1 MNPAKYNSLP
11 EDLKKLIDKTTGVAA
26 AEGYAKMWDEA
37 EKHGKAQLV
46 GKGLEIITLPDADVK
61 KIRDLAAPQVQDA
74 IAAIDKQGKPG
85 RAFYD
90 AYVK

>member
-11 EDLKKLIDKTTGVAA
+11 DDLKMLIDKTTGPAA
-26 AEGYAKMWDEA
+26 AEGYGKMWDEA
-37 EKHGKAQLV
+37 EKHGKTQLV
-46 GKGLEIITLPDADVK
+46 SKGLEIIKLPDADVR
-61 KIRDLAAPQVQDA
+61 KIRDLAEPQIEEA
-74 IAAIDKQGKPG
+74 IAAINKQGKPG